1 MRSGVLNTLPLQLK
15 LTRNSWICRAQ
26 RRNFNFSRLLWLFVW
41 KWEIKKNILKKNRW
55 SVDLFERADHVFD
68 LRKVLFAGDS
78 YHSICLLLK
87 YAAELLISRY
97 WIDFLRCEE
106 LWARR
111 VKVNGLLFGFRHISG
126 RREKERTVVVGYSQR
141 KWNFCCCIS
150 SLSGKTFPAVLVIET
165 SWKWKMN
172 RRRTIKM

>member
-1 MRSGVLNTLPLQLK
+1 MDLSCPTPKLQFFSSFVIIRLK
-15 LTRNSWICRAQ
+15 
-26 RRNFNFSRLLWLFVW
+26 VG
-41 KWEIKKNILKKNRW
+41 KKILKKNRW

-68 LRKVLFAGDS
+68 LRKVLFARDS

-97 WIDFLRCEE
+97 SIDFLRCEE

-111 VKVNGLLFGFRHISG
+111 VRVNGLLLGFRHIW
-126 RREKERTVVVGYSQR
+126 RREKERKVVVGYSQR

-150 SLSGKTFPAVLVIET
+150 SLSGKTFLVILVIET
-165 SWKWKMN
+165 SWRWKMN
-172 RRRTIKM
+172 SPKTIKM